1 MPRKVHQA
9 TTSETS
15 CAIVP
20 EMAPAQVTSAEQA
33 ESITVVDGGEF
44 VVVQRGESSR
54 RIPAR
59 WLRLLADGAS
69 DIDPAT
75 GHRLFD
81 STSLPSEFKVRSAL
95 FDEATGQWDI
105 RFEGETTGIGCNFD
119 RLLGVNTTDEINGP
133 ERTAFSSADS
143 PLRAVDYDM
152 LEAPAALRSFLDTLL
167 RRGYARVREVPNRKD
182 ELVRFASRLR
192 LEQGLIQPGSFEQVR
207 ASEASSGD
215 TSHGSIHGSMLH
227 TDEPY
232 RDPVPGFHVQLCLE
246 SAESGGE
253 TIVADGLSIA
263 DTLAAEE
270 PFAAVELARWP
281 MLFAQTG
288 PNSDRRRAVPLLETA
303 PDGSLLRITF
313 NDRAARDFICPD
325 DRLPICA
332 SAYDT
337 LARIVQ
343 REGFQNTFRVKAGDL
358 LIIDNERLL
367 HGHRPVSGTGIARFA
382 CGYLDRGDLMSTWRR
397 ARAGLLD

>member
-1 MPRKVHQA
+1 MVPQMA
-9 TTSETS
+9 T
-15 CAIVP
+15 P
-20 EMAPAQVTSAEQA
+20 QVTAAERA
-33 ESITVVDGGEF
+33 ESIEVVDGGGF
-44 VVVQRGESSR
+44 VVVQRGEFSR
-54 RIPAR
+54 KIPAR
-59 WLRLLADGAS
+59 WLRLLACGPSDVDAS
-69 DIDPAT
+69 S

-81 STSLPSEFKVRSAL
+81 SSALPSEFKVRSAL
-95 FDEATGQWDI
+95 LNEETGQWEI
-105 RFEGETTGIGCNFD
+105 RFEGETSGVLYDFEG
-119 RLLGVNTTDEINGP
+119 LLGVTSSDELHGP

-167 RRGYARVREVPNRKD
+167 RRGYARVRGVPNRME
-182 ELVRFASRLR
+182 ELMGFTRRLR
-192 LEQGLIQPGSFEQVR
+192 LEQGLIQPGTFEQNRMSNGSTV
-207 ASEASSGD
+207 D
-215 TSHGSIHGSMLH
+215 PSHGSSLH

-246 SAESGGE
+246 SNESGGD

-281 MLFAQTG
+281 MLFARTG
-288 PNSDRRRAVPLLETA
+288 VNIDRRRAVPLLETA
-303 PDGSLLRITF
+303 PDGSLQRITF
-313 NDRAARDFICPD
+313 NDRAARDFLCPD
-325 DRLPICA
+325 DRLSICA
-332 SAYDT
+332 GAYDT

-358 LIIDNERLL
+358 LITDNERVL
-367 HGHRPVSGTGIARFA
+367 HGHRPITGTGANRFA

-397 ARAGLLD
+397 SRAGLLD

>member
-1 MPRKVHQA
+1 MV
-9 TTSETS
+9 
-15 CAIVP
+15 
-20 EMAPAQVTSAEQA
+20 PAQVTSAEQA

-81 STSLPSEFKVRSAL
+81 SISLPSEFKVRSAL
-95 FDEATGQWDI
+95 LDESTGHWDI
-105 RFEGETTGIGCNFD
+105 RFEGETTGIACDFD
-119 RLLGVNTTDEINGP
+119 RLLGVLATDEINGP

-182 ELVRFASRLR
+182 ELVRFARRLR
-192 LEQGLIQPGSFEQVR
+192 LEQGLIQPGTFEQVR
-207 ASEASSGD
+207 MSETSPGD
-215 TSHGSIHGSMLH
+215 ASHGSSLH

-246 SAESGGE
+246 GTGSGGE
-253 TIVADGLSIA
+253 TVVADGLSIA

-281 MLFAQTG
+281 MLFGRTG
-288 PNSDRRRAVPLLETA
+288 PDIDQRRAVPLLETA

-313 NDRAARDFICPD
+313 NDRAARDFLCPD

-332 SAYDT
+332 SAYDS

-343 REGFQNTFRVKAGDL
+343 REGFQNAFRVKAGDL
-358 LIIDNERLL
+358 LIIDIRKLFHNKFLI
-367 HGHRPVSGTGIARFA
+367 HFS
-382 CGYLDRGDLMSTWRR
+382 STFPHFRMP
-397 ARAGLLD
+397 